1 VTGRRTLT
9 QSAYVD
15 DRHIRSRQS
24 LGAYAETPGDPRWR
38 TSPVQWDGTQ
48 VVVDV
53 GCGNGF
59 DLRQLVP
66 EGRCRHAFGV
76 DLSAGM
82 LRSLADLQGSG
93 RLSLIQADAQR
104 LPLRDETVDVG
115 LAMHMLYHVPDIRAA
130 VRELRRVVKPGG
142 TVLASTL
149 SASTMAEMHELE
161 DAAASALLG
170 RPVRVLPPLAF
181 TTETGAAV
189 LASEFSDVELLG
201 HEGALSFP
209 SAQPVV
215 DYISTVRE
223 PIEQYLGETFDFDLF
238 LDEVAVEV
246 EKVIQ
251 AFGCFRV
258 TARTGVFVCR

>member
-1 VTGRRTLT
+1 
-9 QSAYVD
+9 
-15 DRHIRSRQS
+15 
-24 LGAYAETPGDPRWR
+24 
-38 TSPVQWDGTQ
+38 
-48 VVVDV
+48 
-53 GCGNGF
+53 
-59 DLRQLVP
+59 
-66 EGRCRHAFGV
+66 
-76 DLSAGM
+76 
-82 LRSLADLQGSG
+82 
-93 RLSLIQADAQR
+93 
-104 LPLRDETVDVG
+104 
-115 LAMHMLYHVPDIRAA
+115 